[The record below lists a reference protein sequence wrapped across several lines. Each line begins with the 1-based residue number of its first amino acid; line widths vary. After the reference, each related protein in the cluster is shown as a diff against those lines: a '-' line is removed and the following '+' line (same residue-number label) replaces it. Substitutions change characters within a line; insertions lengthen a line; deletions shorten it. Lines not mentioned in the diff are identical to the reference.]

1 MLWPLIVIR
10 KWNMMTMPQMVT
22 LFSVGGLAGAQVAAQ
37 MAAATMLALP
47 VVIAYLFFQNY
58 FIESLALSG
67 IKG

>member
-1 MLWPLIVIR
+1 
-10 KWNMMTMPQMVT
+10 
-22 LFSVGGLAGAQVAAQ
+22 

>member
-1 MLWPLIVIR
+1 
-10 KWNMMTMPQMVT
+10 MMTMPQMVT
-22 LFSVGGLAGAQVAAQ
+22 LFSVGGLAGAQVAAE

-47 VVIAYLFFQNY
+47 VVVAYLFFQNY

>member
-1 MLWPLIVIR
+1 
-10 KWNMMTMPQMVT
+10 MPQMVT
-22 LFSVGGLAGAQVAAQ
+22 LFSVGGLAGAQVAAE